1 VSSEPTL
8 LFDAPGPRAR
18 RRARLW
24 SLATG
29 AVILVALALAVHQF
43 SSHGQLAADK
53 WRPFTAWPVWRF
65 LLNGAW
71 YSLLAALGAAAI
83 AGPFGLVLAIGRMSA
98 RRPVRWIAGAYVEI
112 MRTVPVLLLIYLTL
126 FALPKYGVNLSLYWK
141 LVAPLSLSVA
151 ASTAEI
157 FRAGL
162 LSLDRGQGEA
172 GAALG
177 LSGAQTMR
185 IVLLPQALRRVV
197 PSLISQA
204 VGLIKD
210 TSLGY
215 IVSYYEL
222 LFSGQVYAT
231 YSHLLIQSYLVVA
244 AIYLVVNASLSK
256 LGRVL
261 QQHGQSPRKT
271 RTAPAAAAAGAA
283 EPAAPAVTAVT
294 AVTANPPDGSDTEG
308 GR

>member
-1 VSSEPTL
+1 MTSTPSL
-8 LFDAPGPRAR
+8 LFDAPGPRAK

-29 AVILVALALAVHQF
+29 VAILLAVTLAVHQF
-43 SSHGQLAADK
+43 SSHGQLATDK
-53 WRPFTAWPVWRF
+53 WQPFGTWPVWRF

-71 YSLLAALGAAAI
+71 YSLLAALGSAAI
-83 AGPFGLVLAIGRMSA
+83 AAPFGLLLAIGRMSS
-98 RRPVRWIAGAYVEI
+98 RRPVRWIAGTYVEV

-126 FALPKYGVNLSLYWK
+126 FALPKYGLNLPLYWK

-162 LSLDRGQGEA
+162 VSLDRGQREA

-177 LSGAQTMR
+177 LSRSQTLR
-185 IVLLPQALRRVV
+185 IILLPQALRRVI

-222 LFSGQVYAT
+222 LYSGQVYAT
-231 YSHLLIQSYLVVA
+231 YSHLLIQTYIVVA
-244 AIYLVVNASLSK
+244 ALYLVVNAILSK
-256 LGRVL
+256 LGRVI
-261 QQHGQSPRKT
+261 QQRDGRPR
-271 RTAPAAAAAGAA
+271 RGNSAAATQPA
-283 EPAAPAVTAVT
+283 ESP
-294 AVTANPPDGSDTEG
+294 SDTVPAG
-308 GR
+308 

>member
-1 VSSEPTL
+1 MSSREPTV

-18 RRARLW
+18 RRERVA
-24 SLATG
+24 SAAT
-29 AVILVALALAVHQF
+29 ALVVLALLAIAVNRF
-43 SSHGQLAADK
+43 ADRGQLDADK
-53 WRPFTAWPVWRF
+53 WQPFTTWAVWRF

-71 YSLLAALGAAAI
+71 YSLLAAAGAAAI
-83 AGPFGLVLAIGRMSA
+83 AGPLGLLLAVGRMSA
-98 RRPVRWIAGAYVEI
+98 HRTVRWVSGTYIEI

-126 FALPKYGVNLSLYWK
+126 FALPKYGMNLPLYWK
-141 LVAPLSLSVA
+141 LVAPLALSIA

-162 LSLDRGQGEA
+162 LSLDRGQKEA
-172 GAALG
+172 GLSLG
-177 LSGAQTMR
+177 LTSGRTMLV
-185 IVLLPQALRRVV
+185 ILLPQALRRVV
-197 PSLISQA
+197 PSLVSQS

-231 YSHLLIQSYLVVA
+231 YSHLLIQTFLVVA
-244 AIYLVVNASLSK
+244 AIYLVVNAALSK
-256 LGRVL
+256 TARVL
-261 QQHGQSPRKT
+261 QNRGGPR
-271 RTAPAAAAAGAA
+271 RSR
-283 EPAAPAVTAVT
+283 PAVPGTGPASPPRDETRAVAD
-294 AVTANPPDGSDTEG
+294 AVPG

>member
-1 VSSEPTL
+1 MTSTPTL
-8 LFDAPGPRAR
+8 LFDTPGPRAK

-29 AVILVALALAVHQF
+29 VAFLLAAALAVHQF
-43 SSHGQLAADK
+43 SSHGQLATHK
-53 WRPFTAWPVWRF
+53 WQPFGTWPVWRF

-71 YSLLAALGAAAI
+71 YSLLAALGSAAI
-83 AGPFGLVLAIGRMSA
+83 AAPFGLLLAIGRMSS
-98 RRPVRWIAGAYVEI
+98 RRPVRWIAGTYVEV

-126 FALPKYGVNLSLYWK
+126 FALPKYGLNLPLYWK
-141 LVAPLSLSVA
+141 LVAPLALSVA

-162 LSLDRGQGEA
+162 VSLDRGQREA

-177 LSGAQTMR
+177 LSRSQTLR
-185 IVLLPQALRRVV
+185 IILLPQALRRVV

-222 LFSGQVYAT
+222 LYSGQVYAT
-231 YSHLLIQSYLVVA
+231 YSHLLIQTYIVVA
-244 AIYLVVNASLSK
+244 ALYLLVNATLSK
-256 LGRVL
+256 LGRVI
-261 QQHGQSPRKT
+261 QQRDGRPR
-271 RTAPAAAAAGAA
+271 RTSGAAATQPA
-283 EPAAPAVTAVT
+283 ES
-294 AVTANPPDGSDTEG
+294 PPDTVPAGNDGART
-308 GR
+308 

>member
-1 VSSEPTL
+1 MTSTPTL
-8 LFDAPGPRAR
+8 LFDTPGPRAK

-29 AVILVALALAVHQF
+29 VAILLAVALALRQF
-43 SSHGQLAADK
+43 SSHGQLATDK
-53 WRPFTAWPVWRF
+53 WQPFGTWPVWRF

-71 YSLLAALGAAAI
+71 YSLLAALGSAAI
-83 AGPFGLVLAIGRMSA
+83 AAPFGLVLAIGRMSS
-98 RRPVRWIAGAYVEI
+98 RRPVRWIAGTYVEV

-126 FALPKYGVNLSLYWK
+126 FALPKYGLNLPLYWK

-162 LSLDRGQGEA
+162 VSLDRGQREA

-177 LSGAQTMR
+177 LSRSQTLR
-185 IVLLPQALRRVV
+185 IILLPQALRRVI

-222 LFSGQVYAT
+222 LYSGQVYAT
-231 YSHLLIQSYLVVA
+231 YSHLLIQTYIVVA
-244 AIYLVVNASLSK
+244 ALYLLVNAILSK
-256 LGRVL
+256 LGRVI
-261 QQHGQSPRKT
+261 QQRDGRPR
-271 RTAPAAAAAGAA
+271 RANGAAATQPA
-283 EPAAPAVTAVT
+283 E
-294 AVTANPPDGSDTEG
+294 NPSDTVPAG
-308 GR
+308 QNGALT

>member
-1 VSSEPTL
+1 M
-8 LFDAPGPRAR
+8 
-18 RRARLW
+18 W

-29 AVILVALALAVHQF
+29 VVILVALALAVHQF
-43 SSHGQLAADK
+43 SAHGQLAAAK
-53 WRPFTAWPVWRF
+53 WRPFTDWPVWRF

-71 YSLLAALGAAAI
+71 YSLLAAAGAAAI

-98 RRPVRWIAGAYVEI
+98 RRWLRWVAGAYVEI

-157 FRAGL
+157 FRSGL
-162 LSLDRGQGEA
+162 LSLDRGQREA

-177 LSGAQTMR
+177 LSGSQTMR
-185 IVLLPQALRRVV
+185 MILLPQALRRVV

-231 YSHLLIQSYLVVA
+231 YSHLLIQTYLVVA
-244 AIYLVVNASLSK
+244 AVYLVVNASLSK

-261 QQHGQSPRKT
+261 QQRGGRPRK
-271 RTAPAAAAAGAA
+271 RRVAIAPGAAAPGT
-283 EPAAPAVTAVT
+283 PG
-294 AVTANPPDGSDTEG
+294 PPDGPVTAG
-308 GR
+308 AR